1 MLMAPYPT
9 LAPTSTPRLAPRLS
23 MRIRNIMASSGV
35 VHISVHGNFSRNAL
49 RDSGLASAGPCP
61 RTAHSPARESAMDAR
76 KRSRL
81 RIAGI
86 LARSTAGGKA
96 VVNAVVNTLE
106 TLPTAP
112 FRVYRTVIAMLNLR
126 RGLTSP
132 ELAPPRV
139 AHAGERFSWAPGRE
153 TAPPRFPPPK
163 RPGSRLLGSKQ
174 SASCRI
180 TAYSEG
186 RGAPMAAS
194 DITRY
199 RSDLDAR
206 HGGDRKSTRLN
217 SSPANI

>member
-96 VVNAVVNTLE
+96 VVNDGCERQAAVNACE
-106 TLPTAP
+106 
-112 FRVYRTVIAMLNLR
+112 
-126 RGLTSP
+126 RGC
-132 ELAPPRV
+132 E
-139 AHAGERFSWAPGRE
+139 HAGNAAHRSLSRISHRDRNVEPTQRPDLPRAGTATGR
-153 TAPPRFPPPK
+153 ARWGAK
-163 RPGSRLLGSKQ
+163 RH
-174 SASCRI
+174 
-180 TAYSEG
+180 
-186 RGAPMAAS
+186 
-194 DITRY
+194 
-199 RSDLDAR
+199 R
-206 HGGDRKSTRLN
+206 HGSHHRNAQEVVIWEAPTVPDSGWVAAEADVRSTLACETMR
-217 SSPANI
+217 S

>member
-9 LAPTSTPRLAPRLS
+9 LPPTSTPRLAPRLS

-112 FRVYRTVIAMLNLR
+112 FRVYRTVTRNVEPTQRPDL
-126 RGLTSP
+126 
-132 ELAPPRV
+132 PRV
-139 AHAGERFSWAPGRE
+139 GTATGRARWGAILVRAGARNGTATVRTTE
-153 TAPPRFPPPK
+153 TP
-163 RPGSRLLGSKQ
+163 
-174 SASCRI
+174 
-180 TAYSEG
+180 
-186 RGAPMAAS
+186 
-194 DITRY
+194 
-199 RSDLDAR
+199 
-206 HGGDRKSTRLN
+206 RKS
-217 SSPANI
+217 SSGKLLP